1 MSVVDHPSFRAAFGS
16 TIPSGLDRKA
26 LQHEIV
32 SMAVEVKGEV
42 LQNLQNKDVSL
53 LLDGGTLIRKRLLNV
68 LIACNE
74 NIFFF

>member
-1 MSVVDHPSFRAAFGS
+1 MLESILSEADEKKKKIAIAFAECGISMSVVDHPSFRAAFGS

-42 LQNLQNKDVSL
+42 FKTKTSL
-53 LLDGGTLIRKRLLNV
+53 
-68 LIACNE
+68 
-74 NIFFF
+74 FS

>member
-32 SMAVEVKGEV
+32 SKAVEVKGEV

-53 LLDGGTLIRKRLLNV
+53 LLDGGTLANILMQKR
-68 LIACNE
+68 IKPTE
-74 NIFFF
+74 SDI